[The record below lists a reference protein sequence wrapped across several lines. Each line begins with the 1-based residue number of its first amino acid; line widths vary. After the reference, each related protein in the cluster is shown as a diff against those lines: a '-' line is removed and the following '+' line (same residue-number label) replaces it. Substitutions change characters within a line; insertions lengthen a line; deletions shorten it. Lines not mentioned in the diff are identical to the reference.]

1 MPMPVPHE
9 GRRIIEASWA
19 SDAVFAVTA
28 IPVALGA
35 TAIEPVSVV
44 VAVGLFLV
52 SIGVWTYA
60 FGLGLVRSARGDNVA
75 VANLFLL
82 QGSAPKPVRQHLFG
96 ALVVSVAIALATG
109 FRAPAGFLVPML
121 PLGLAGM
128 WAARHGTFP
137 ARGSTAPR
145 PARSKVARSAGE
157 RGTREGRS
165 GGRTGE

>member
-1 MPMPVPHE
+1 MV
-9 GRRIIEASWA
+9 SWA
-19 SDAVFAVTA
+19 ADVLFALTAV
-28 IPVALGA
+28 PVALGVSA
-35 TAIEPVSVV
+35 LEPVSVF
-44 VAVGLFLV
+44 VALGLFLA
-52 SIGVWTYA
+52 SLGVWTYA
-60 FGLGLVRSARGDNVA
+60 FGLGLVRSARGDEVA

-82 QGSAPKPVRQHLFG
+82 QGSAPTIVKQHLFG
-96 ALVVSVAIALATG
+96 ALALSVVIALATG

-145 PARSKVARSAGE
+145 PARSKVARGAGE

-165 GGRTGE
+165 GGRAGE

>member
-1 MPMPVPHE
+1 MHVPHE
-9 GRRIIEASWA
+9 GRRIIEVSWA
-19 SDAVFAVTA
+19 ANVLFAATAV
-28 IPVALGA
+28 PVALGL
-35 TAIEPVSVV
+35 TALEPVSVV
-44 VAVGLFLV
+44 VALGLFLV
-52 SIGVWTYA
+52 SIGIWTYA

-82 QGSAPKPVRQHLFG
+82 QGSAPKNVKQHLFG
-96 ALVVSVAIALATG
+96 SLALSVVIALATG

-121 PLGLAGM
+121 PLGLAGL

-145 PARSKVARSAGE
+145 PARSKVARNASE
-157 RGTREGRS
+157 RATREGSS

>member
-1 MPMPVPHE
+1 MQVPDA

-19 SDAVFAVTA
+19 CGALFALTA

-35 TAIEPVSVV
+35 TALEPFSVV
-44 VAVGLFLV
+44 VALGLFLV

-60 FGLGLVRSARGDNVA
+60 FGLGLVRSARGDEVA

-82 QGSAPKPVRQHLFG
+82 QGSAPTTVKQHLFG
-96 ALVVSVAIALATG
+96 SLGLSVVIALATG

-121 PLGLAGM
+121 PLGLAGV

-157 RGTREGRS
+157 RATRERRS
-165 GGRTGE
+165 GGRAGE